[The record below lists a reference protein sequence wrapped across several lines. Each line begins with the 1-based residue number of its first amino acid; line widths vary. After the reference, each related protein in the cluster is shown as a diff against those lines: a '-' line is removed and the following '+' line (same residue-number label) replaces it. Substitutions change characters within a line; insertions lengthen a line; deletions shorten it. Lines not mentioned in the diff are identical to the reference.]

1 MPIFK
6 TILHRS
12 RAVYYARSAYYARL
26 VYSARVAANREPEL
40 LLVDSGDR
48 TLVPVDRF
56 PLIKGHA

>member
-12 RAVYYARSAYYARL
+12 RAVYYARL

-48 TLVPVDRF
+48 TLMPVDRF